1 MIRRMQKKEVQE
13 KKVLQ
18 RVALKQAA
26 DSELNSEQID
36 YEELEKIRK
45 RQEGHMVTMETFM
58 KWKQA
63 FDEEMAQKSKKDL
76 QNVSELRY
84 TGKQYFLLGLD
95 ATNNSSGAEEA
106 MIQEGEGEAS
116 ADGLVD
122 VEGDEEEYDEEDDS
136 DYVDD
141 EEDDDDE
148 DYEDEDK

>member
-26 DSELNSEQID
+26 DNELNSEQID

-63 FDEEMAQKSKKDL
+63 FDEEMAQKTKKDL
-76 QNVSELRY
+76 QNVGELRY

-106 MIQEGEGEAS
+106 MIQEGEAGGE
-116 ADGLVD
+116 GLVD
-122 VEGDEEEYDEEDDS
+122 VEGDDEEYDEEDDS
-136 DYVDD
+136 DYVD
-141 EEDDDDE
+141 EEDDDE
-148 DYEDEDK
+148 DYEDDEEEDK